1 LKMVLSAFPRG
12 IGNAMMDSNIMSNN
26 HSVCQKHFLYHP
38 IMAAIKPIGIRQVFE
53 NFTPWKIIKQLKGKD
68 VAADFLIGRGPV
80 FKPQSFF

>member
-1 LKMVLSAFPRG
+1 
-12 IGNAMMDSNIMSNN
+12 MMDSNIMSNN